1 MKKTLL
7 LTLILLVSAA
17 WAVAQTSQSTSP
29 SSPSSTQSYL
39 SGSSSGQ
46 MGSQSSQPSSQ
57 SSSGMSNTAKE
68 THIQGCLSDSA
79 GNYTLT
85 DSSGTTWKLE
95 GDSSDLSKHVGQEVR
110 ISGSSSSAGMGSSA
124 TGSSASSGAGAAEQ
138 TLNVTKVKKVANTCS
153 TSGSANPSAKHSKY

>member
-17 WAVAQTSQSTSP
+17 WVVAQTSQSTSP
-29 SSPSSTQSYL
+29 SSPRSTQGYP

-46 MGSQSSQPSSQ
+46 MGSQSSQYPSSQ

-68 THIQGCLSDSA
+68 THLEGCLSGSA

-85 DSSGTTWKLE
+85 DSAGMTWRLE
-95 GDSSDLSKHVGQEVR
+95 GDSSDLGKHIGQEVR
-110 ISGSSSSAGMGSSA
+110 ISGSSSSTGMGSSA

-138 TLNVTKVKKVANTCS
+138 TFNVTKVKKVANTCS
-153 TSGSANPSAKHSKY
+153 TSGSANPKHSKY

>member
-17 WAVAQTSQSTSP
+17 WVAAQTSQSASP
-29 SSPSSTQSYL
+29 SSPRSTQGYP

-46 MGSQSSQPSSQ
+46 MGSQSSQYPSSQ

-68 THIQGCLSDSA
+68 THIEGCLSGSP

-85 DSSGTTWKLE
+85 DSSGMTWRLE
-95 GDSSDLSKHVGQEVR
+95 GDSSDLGKHIGQEVR

-124 TGSSASSGAGAAEQ
+124 SSGAGTAQQ
-138 TLNVTKVKKVANTCS
+138 TFNATKVKKVGNTCS
-153 TSGSANPSAKHSKY
+153 TSGSANPSSKHSKY